1 MTIISIIL
9 LFYNNLNFE
18 RYVLGGA
25 TLISA
30 LIFIITCCYLN
41 D

>member
-9 LFYNNLNFE
+9 LFLNKPNYE

-30 LIFIITCCYLN
+30 FIFITTCCYLN
-41 D
+41 Y